1 MRELQPCGATRRF
14 LIEDVTKFTKII
26 VACWLGLP
34 QGLPDTRVKRCP
46 KLVSLQWTAVV
57 QTRWPHR
64 PRHRRMVVLQTETFM
79 PNAPVTPATSATRP
93 RQLSRRTFN
102 RVLTAGVA
110 SGAALVCAPLFAQSG
125 WPNKPIRIIVPY
137 TPGGFTD
144 QMARLVQVGLQNRLQ
159 QTVVI
164 DNKPGANSIIGV
176 DMLAKA
182 PADGSTFAVVIAAY
196 AANSTLYPKLPYDP
210 RKDLTGVSLMG
221 ISPLLA
227 AVNNDAP
234 FKTAREMIDYARSN
248 PGKVSFGSSGNGSA
262 AHLTGELL
270 KAITKTYMLHI
281 PYRGAVPALT
291 DLMGGQIQLFF
302 DAATGLI
309 NQGKAGKVRLI
320 GVASDRRLPAVPD
333 VPTFIEQGFAGFMG
347 STWAGMLAPAA
358 TPKDIVKRM
367 SDEVGRIIRSEEM
380 RPRLEAMGTFAAGGT
395 PEEFDTFIAA
405 ETTKWAKVIKDA
417 GVKAE

>member
-1 MRELQPCGATRRF
+1 MTTAPS
-14 LIEDVTKFTKII
+14 KI
-26 VACWLGLP
+26 G
-34 QGLPDTRVKRCP
+34 
-46 KLVSLQWTAVV
+46 
-57 QTRWPHR
+57 
-64 PRHRRMVVLQTETFM
+64 
-79 PNAPVTPATSATRP
+79 
-93 RQLSRRTFN
+93 LSRRRFN
-102 RVLTAGVA
+102 LAVTAAA
-110 SGAALVCAPLFAQSG
+110 SAVCAPLFAQST

-159 QTVVI
+159 QTVTV

-182 PADGSTFAVVIAAY
+182 PADGSTFAVVIAAF
-196 AANSTLYPKLPYDP
+196 AANTTLYPKLPYDP
-210 RKDLTGVSLMG
+210 RKDLVGVSLMG
-221 ISPLLA
+221 VSPLLA

-234 FKTAREMIDYARSN
+234 FKTARQLIDYARAN

-262 AHLTGELL
+262 AHLTSELFKSL
-270 KAITKTYMLHI
+270 TKTYMVHI

-309 NQGKAGKVRLI
+309 AQGKAGRVRLI

-333 VPTFIEQGFAGFMG
+333 VPTFIEQGFDGFMG

-367 SDEVGRIIRSEEM
+367 SEEVGRIIRSEEI
-380 RPRLEAMGTFAAGGT
+380 RARLDAMGTFAAGGT
-395 PEEFDTFIAA
+395 PEAFDAFIAA
-405 ETTKWAKVIKDA
+405 ETAKWARVIKDA
-417 GVKAE
+417 GVKAD

>member
-1 MRELQPCGATRRF
+1 MSE
-14 LIEDVTKFTKII
+14 TK
-26 VACWLGLP
+26 
-34 QGLPDTRVKRCP
+34 
-46 KLVSLQWTAVV
+46 
-57 QTRWPHR
+57 
-64 PRHRRMVVLQTETFM
+64 
-79 PNAPVTPATSATRP
+79 PVRSPVP
-93 RQLSRRTFN
+93 GLSRRKFN
-102 RVLTAGVA
+102 LSVGATAVTIG
-110 SGAALVCAPLFAQSG
+110 GPLFAQSA

-144 QMARLVQVGLQNRLQ
+144 QMARLVQSGLQNRLQ
-159 QTVVI
+159 QSVTI

-196 AANSTLYPKLPYDP
+196 AANTTLYPRLPYDP

-221 ISPLLA
+221 VSPLLA

-234 FKTAREMIDYARSN
+234 FKTARELIDYARAR

-262 AHLTGELL
+262 AHLTTELL
-270 KAITKTYMLHI
+270 KSLTKTYMVHI

-309 NQGKAGKVRLI
+309 TQGKAGKVRLI
-320 GVASDRRLPAVPD
+320 GVASDRRLTAVPD
-333 VPTFIEQGFAGFMG
+333 VPTFIEQGFAGFTG

-358 TPKDIVKRM
+358 TPKEIVKRM
-367 SDEVGRIIRSEEM
+367 SDEVARIIRSDDAKV
-380 RPRLEAMGTFAAGGT
+380 RLDAMGTFPAGSS
-395 PEEFDTFIAA
+395 PEEFDGFILA
-405 ETTKWAKVIKDA
+405 ETAKWAKVIQDA
-417 GVKAE
+417 GVKAD

>member
-1 MRELQPCGATRRF
+1 MTE
-14 LIEDVTKFTKII
+14 FT
-26 VACWLGLP
+26 
-34 QGLPDTRVKRCP
+34 
-46 KLVSLQWTAVV
+46 S
-57 QTRWPHR
+57 
-64 PRHRRMVVLQTETFM
+64 PR
-79 PNAPVTPATSATRP
+79 S
-93 RQLSRRTFN
+93 LSRRRFN
-102 RVLTAGVA
+102 LAISA
-110 SGAALVCAPLFAQSG
+110 GAASICAPLLAQPA

-144 QMARLVQVGLQNRLQ
+144 QMARIVQVGLQNRLQ
-159 QTVVI
+159 QTVTV

-196 AANSTLYPKLPYDP
+196 AANTTLYPKLPYDP

-221 ISPLLA
+221 VSPLLA

-234 FKTAREMIDYARSN
+234 FKTAKELIAYARAN

-262 AHLTGELL
+262 AHLTSELL
-270 KAITKTYMLHI
+270 KSLTKTYMVHI

-320 GVASDRRLPAVPD
+320 GVASDRRLPGVPD
-333 VPTFIEQGFAGFMG
+333 VPTFIEQGFAGFTG

-358 TPKDIVKRM
+358 TPKDIIKRM
-367 SDEVGRIIRSEEM
+367 SDEVGRIIRSDET
-380 RPRLEAMGTFAAGGT
+380 RVRLDAMGTFGAGGS
-395 PEEFDTFIAA
+395 PEEFDAFIAA
-405 ETTKWAKVIKDA
+405 ETAKWAKVIKDA
-417 GVKAE
+417 GVKAD

>member
-1 MRELQPCGATRRF
+1 MPKLSSARLASVGVSRRRFSLALAVGAT
-14 LIEDVTKFTKII
+14 
-26 VACWLGLP
+26 
-34 QGLPDTRVKRCP
+34 
-46 KLVSLQWTAVV
+46 AVG
-57 QTRWPHR
+57 T
-64 PRHRRMVVLQTETFM
+64 
-79 PNAPVTPATSATRP
+79 
-93 RQLSRRTFN
+93 
-102 RVLTAGVA
+102 
-110 SGAALVCAPLFAQSG
+110 PLFAQQA

-159 QTVVI
+159 QTVTV

-182 PADGSTFAVVIAAY
+182 PADGGTFAVVIAAY
-196 AANSTLYPKLPYDP
+196 AANTTLYPKLPYDP

-234 FKTAREMIDYARSN
+234 FKTARQLIDYARAN

-262 AHLTGELL
+262 AHLTSELL
-270 KAITKTYMLHI
+270 KSLTQTFMVHI
-281 PYRGAVPALT
+281 PYRGAIPALT

-320 GVASDRRLPAVPD
+320 GVASDRRLPAIPD
-333 VPTFIEQGFAGFMG
+333 VPTFIEQGFTGFTG

-358 TPKDIVKRM
+358 TPREIVKRM
-367 SDEVGRIIRSEEM
+367 SDEVGRIIRSEET
-380 RPRLEAMGTFAAGGT
+380 RVKLDAMGTFAAGGT
-395 PEEFDTFIAA
+395 LEEFDTFIAS
-405 ETTKWAKVIKDA
+405 ETIKWARVIKDA
-417 GVKAE
+417 GVKAD

>member
-1 MRELQPCGATRRF
+1 MSEQKSTTC
-14 LIEDVTKFTKII
+14 V
-26 VACWLGLP
+26 
-34 QGLPDTRVKRCP
+34 
-46 KLVSLQWTAVV
+46 
-57 QTRWPHR
+57 
-64 PRHRRMVVLQTETFM
+64 
-79 PNAPVTPATSATRP
+79 
-93 RQLSRRTFN
+93 SRRSFT
-102 RVLTAGVA
+102 LAITAG
-110 SGAALVCAPLFAQSG
+110 AATVCAPLLAQPA

-144 QMARLVQVGLQNRLQ
+144 QMARIVQVGLQNRLQ
-159 QTVVI
+159 QTVTI

-176 DMLAKA
+176 DLLAKA

-196 AANSTLYPKLPYDP
+196 AANTTLYPKLPYDP

-221 ISPLLA
+221 VSPLLA

-234 FKTAREMIDYARSN
+234 FKTAKELIAYARAN

-262 AHLTGELL
+262 AHLTSELL
-270 KAITKTYMLHI
+270 KSLTKTYMVHI

-320 GVASDRRLPAVPD
+320 GVSSDRRLPAVPD
-333 VPTFIEQGFAGFMG
+333 VPTFIEQGFAGFTG

-358 TPKDIVKRM
+358 TPKDIIKRM
-367 SDEVGRIIRSEEM
+367 SEEVGRIIRSEET
-380 RPRLEAMGTFAAGGT
+380 RIRLDAMGTFGAGGT
-395 PEEFDTFIAA
+395 PEEFDAFIAA

-417 GVKAE
+417 GVKAD

>member
-1 MRELQPCGATRRF
+1 MS
-14 LIEDVTKFTKII
+14 VTKFT
-26 VACWLGLP
+26 
-34 QGLPDTRVKRCP
+34 
-46 KLVSLQWTAVV
+46 
-57 QTRWPHR
+57 
-64 PRHRRMVVLQTETFM
+64 RRRFHLT
-79 PNAPVTPATSATRP
+79 
-93 RQLSRRTFN
+93 
-102 RVLTAGVA
+102 LTAAA
-110 SGAALVCAPLFAQSG
+110 STVCAPLFAQNA

-144 QMARLVQVGLQNRLQ
+144 QMARIVQVGLQNRLQ
-159 QTVVI
+159 QTVTV

-196 AANSTLYPKLPYDP
+196 AANTTLYPKLPYDP
-210 RKDLTGVSLMG
+210 RKDLTGVSLLG

-227 AVNNDAP
+227 AINNDAP
-234 FKTAREMIDYARSN
+234 FKNAKELIAYARAN

-262 AHLTGELL
+262 AHLTSELL
-270 KAITKTYMLHI
+270 KSLTKTYMVHI

-309 NQGKAGKVRLI
+309 SQGKAGRVRLI
-320 GVASDRRLPAVPD
+320 GVSSDRRLPAVPD
-333 VPTFIEQGFAGFMG
+333 VPTFIEQGIAGLEGFTG

-367 SDEVGRIIRSEEM
+367 SEEVGRIIKSDETRA
-380 RPRLEAMGTFAAGGT
+380 RLDAMGTFAAGGS
-395 PEEFDTFIAA
+395 PEEFDGFIAA
-405 ETTKWAKVIKDA
+405 ETAKWAKVIKDA
-417 GVKAE
+417 GVKAD